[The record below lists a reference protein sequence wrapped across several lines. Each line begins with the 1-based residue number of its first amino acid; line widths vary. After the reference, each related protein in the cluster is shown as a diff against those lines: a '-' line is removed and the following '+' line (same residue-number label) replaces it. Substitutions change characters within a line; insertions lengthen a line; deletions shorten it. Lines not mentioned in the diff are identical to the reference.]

1 MSEKQPVV
9 SRRRGWIPLG
19 RAWTVLA
26 LVLLL
31 GACGQAN
38 QQGDA
43 YGGPQ
48 NHIHDLLALRDA
60 PHTVLLA
67 THIGLYRTSDGGGS
81 WTEVAGGDGQPMDGL
96 MIFKLAQS
104 TVDAQTVYVLA
115 IPRTGV
121 GANTTAKG
129 TPGLYVSQNA
139 GQTWRLATP
148 ASALPTHTMFS
159 IGAGSASAGQVYTLI
174 PSLGAQGLYAS
185 DDGGAHWRAM
195 PPLPDARPTGVMG
208 DPNRP
213 GRVLLW
219 SASTGLYTS
228 DNGGV
233 TWQPA
238 RGVRGGVFS
247 VAVAGATI
255 YASGDAGMYVS
266 TDDGASFT
274 LANTDYTFSAVVAC
288 PSAPAHAYALAGTAV
303 YATRDGG
310 HTWTATATTS
320 SHPGNVSVDPSDPNT
335 VYVGFSYPVGV
346 EITADGGAHWRPI
359 LP

>member
-1 MSEKQPVV
+1 MAAAQRAAKH
-9 SRRRGWIPLG
+9 LG
-19 RAWTVLA
+19 AVWAALA
-26 LVLLL
+26 LALLL
-31 GACGQAN
+31 AACGQ
-38 QQGDA
+38 QGDR

-48 NHIHDLLALRDA
+48 NHVHDLLALRGA

-67 THIGLYRTSDGGGS
+67 THFGLYRTSDGGRT
-81 WTEVAGGDGQPMDGL
+81 WTEVAGGDGQLMDGL

-104 TVDAQTVYVLA
+104 PVDARTVYVLA
-115 IPRTGV
+115 IPRTGT
-121 GANTTAKG
+121 GSTSTAPAKG

-139 GQTWRLATP
+139 GQTWRLAAP
-148 ASALPTHTMFS
+148 ASAMPTHTLFS
-159 IGAGSASAGQVYTLI
+159 IGAGSAAAGQVYTLI

-185 DDGGAHWRAM
+185 DDGGAHWRTM

-228 DNGGV
+228 ESGGL

-238 RGVRGGVFS
+238 QGIRGGVFS
-247 VAVAGATI
+247 VSVAGATI

-266 TDDGASFT
+266 TDDGASFALT
-274 LANTDYTFSAVVAC
+274 NTSYTFSAVVAC
-288 PSAPAHAYALAGTAV
+288 PSAPTHAYALAGTAI

-310 HTWTATATTS
+310 HTWTETAATS
-320 SHPGNVSVDPSDPNT
+320 SHPGNVTVDPSDAST
-335 VYVGFSYPVGV
+335 MYVGFSYPVGV
-346 EITADGGAHWRPI
+346 EVTTDGGAHWRPV

>member
-1 MSEKQPVV
+1 MNERGSMALARRGW
-9 SRRRGWIPLG
+9 RRRGF
-19 RAWTVLA
+19 AWAALA

-31 GACGQAN
+31 GACNQTGQ
-38 QQGDA
+38 QDTA
-43 YGGPQ
+43 YGGSQ
-48 NHIHDLLALRDA
+48 NHVHDLLALQGA
-60 PHTVLLA
+60 AHTVLLA
-67 THIGLYRTSDGGGS
+67 THIGLYRTSDGGHS
-81 WTEVAGGDGQPMDGL
+81 WTEVAGGNGQPMDGL

-104 TVDAQTVYVLA
+104 PVDARTVYVLA
-115 IPRTGV
+115 IPRTGY
-121 GANTTAKG
+121 GANTAPKA
-129 TPGLYVSQNA
+129 TPGLYVSQDA
-139 GQTWRLATP
+139 GQSWRLAAP

-159 IGAGSASAGQVYTLI
+159 IGAGSASASQVYTLI
-174 PSLGAQGLYAS
+174 PSLGAQGLYATN
-185 DDGGAHWRAM
+185 DGGAHWQAM

-219 SASTGLYTS
+219 SASTGLYAS

-238 RGVRGGVFS
+238 GGVQGGIFS

-266 TDDGASFT
+266 TNDGASFT
-274 LANTDYTFSAVVAC
+274 LANNTYTFSAVVAC
-288 PSAPAHAYALAGTAV
+288 PTAPTHAYALAGTAI
-303 YATRDGG
+303 YATSDGG
-310 HTWTATATTS
+310 HTWAATAATS
-320 SHPGNVSVDPSDPNT
+320 SHPGNVTVDPSSAGT

-346 EITADGGAHWRPI
+346 ESSGDGGAHWRPI